1 MPTKHGK
8 VVTVREGLSSINMF
22 PREVA
27 TIKYMY
33 LHYQK
38 PYSHKT
44 YQDGETL
51 QGTPTH
57 KFG

>member
-1 MPTKHGK
+1 MPTKRGK

-22 PREVA
+22 PQEVA
-27 TIKYMY
+27 IIKYIY
-33 LHYQK
+33 LHYQNA
-38 PYSHKT
+38 YGHKT
-44 YQDGETL
+44 YQAGETL